1 MPNSTKTKSVKS
13 HKRTLFLVNSI
24 EVTKKEN
31 APEAIRYSPSGV
43 AVIIVLAVSNINT
56 RISYTL
62 CI

>member
-43 AVIIVLAVSNINT
+43 ALILVVAVSNFN
-56 RISYTL
+56 S
-62 CI
+62 